1 MATSIADG
9 GINSLAYA
17 EMRLIISRLV
27 WNFDFTLAPG
37 MEDWYERCGAY
48 TIWEKPALGISFV
61 PRSPKGDL
69 DVAK

>member
-1 MATSIADG
+1 
-9 GINSLAYA
+9 
-17 EMRLIISRLV
+17 MRLIMSRLV

-61 PRSPKGDL
+61 PRTTKE
-69 DVAK
+69 DVKDAAN